1 MRSSES
7 HLEWCFSRPAT
18 IQLIKLPQYFHHT
31 SRLGAKRATCF
42 QKSKEFSTVQTIIL
56 FWMQQ
61 SKSWSSWKKPLSRRK
76 AREST
81 LWIPYCSGLASVTSQ
96 RCYLAFA
103 WHKRPIHWMLVTM
116 LNCGQMKLWEFSRTD
131 WVPLKKIFQTLWSS
145 LLKKSFSSS
154 LRKISS
160 SILTNFS
167 YFQAIWA
174 QGKQDFTKS
183 FITCSIFKKCW
194 ATHTKVN
201 KSQYQLNFSLL
212 KS

>member
-1 MRSSES
+1 MRYSES

-18 IQLIKLPQYFHHT
+18 TQLIKLPQYFHHT
-31 SRLGAKRATCF
+31 SRLGAKQTTCF
-42 QKSKEFSTVQTIIL
+42 QKSRESSTVQTMIL

-61 SKSWSSWKKPLSRRK
+61 SKSWSPWKKPLSRRK
-76 AREST
+76 AKGST
-81 LWIPYCSGLASVTSQ
+81 LWILYYLGLALVTYQ

-131 WVPLKKIFQTLWSS
+131 WAPLKKIFQTLWSS
-145 LLKKSFSSS
+145 WLKKSFSSS

-160 SILTNFS
+160 SIQTNFS

-174 QGKQDFTKS
+174 QDKRDFTKR
-183 FITCSIFKKCW
+183 FITWSIFKKCW
-194 ATHTKVN
+194 ATLMTVN